1 MNLYKRPFFNA
12 FGNAK
17 LAAGILLFML
27 MLETLIIIVLAIA
40 LARAPSHLDVWQANC
55 DGTHTIIDPNEVSTN
70 RLLNFAS
77 MEWSRINTWPTNGP
91 KDIPRL
97 IQSEANNLTPK
108 LINQFKQSL
117 RGLSN
122 VGYFDNY
129 AVITY
134 PMLTAISNNVHKID
148 GGWSVRQVFVSRF
161 YYNPDDSLK
170 KQSYSNQNALAEY
183 SIEQD
188 ITFFVVQSPNSQGL
202 SLDSIILSKD
212 YKGDSSNEK

>member
-12 FGNAK
+12 FGNAR

-27 MLETLIIIVLAIA
+27 MIETLIIIVLAIA
-40 LARAPSHLDVWQANC
+40 LSRVPSHLSVWQANC
-55 DGTHTIIDPNEVSTN
+55 DGSHTIIDPNEVSTN

-77 MEWSRINTWPTNGP
+77 MEWSRINTWPTNGQ
-91 KDIPRL
+91 KDTPNL
-97 IQSEANNLTPK
+97 IVGESNYITPK

-117 RGLSN
+117 QGLSN
-122 VGYFDNY
+122 VGYLDNY

-134 PMLTAISNNVHKID
+134 PMLTSSSTNVQKTD
-148 GGWSVRQVFVSRF
+148 GGWLVRQVFVSRF

-170 KQSYSNQNALAEY
+170 KQSYANQNAKAEY
-183 SIEQD
+183 SIEQE

-202 SLDSIILSKD
+202 SLDSIISYKD
-212 YKGDSSNEK
+212 YKGDLSNEK